1 MSMVLEEEE
10 LLMEILE
17 SKRALLMSIRSTM
30 SKQNLFNQPN
40 SEITTLMEA
49 FQVANSQDDQ
59 TSLVLRSEL
68 LLKDLAQTL
77 SKTLPIRS

>member
-17 SKRALLMSIRSTM
+17 SKRALLMSIRYLM